1 MNNLQEWLEYIKKKL
16 NKRQFSFP
24 AEKSRSVDKREDNDG
39 REMIPNPAPFLVQL
53 PHSTRSC
60 SILKDFKKGL
70 QECKGLGCRYCR
82 AFFFHQSWISICMA
96 GTQRAKEGEL
106 VREKQK
112 FIWPCS
118 GSDLQ
123 TYQRDALKKAT
134 RTVCKVPSQMASQ
147 CLGALIEHMWPYESG
162 L

>member
-1 MNNLQEWLEYIKKKL
+1 MARTYKKL

-24 AEKSRSVDKREDNDG
+24 AEKSRSVDKREDNDE

-53 PHSTRSC
+53 PRSTGSC

-96 GTQRAKEGEL
+96 GTQRAREREL

-112 FIWPCS
+112 FI
-118 GSDLQ
+118 
-123 TYQRDALKKAT
+123 
-134 RTVCKVPSQMASQ
+134 
-147 CLGALIEHMWPYESG
+147 
-162 L
+162 